1 MMSLTTSPRASSNRR
16 PVVMNPQG
24 TQRPVGAV
32 RGESD
37 RVRLAGVALTA
48 ALGVPGVLAAQTDP
62 LGTRVTETSAGERLE
77 GVSCVAAPGVGYDVL
92 LRLICGL
99 VALQPLGERIR
110 AAVMRAAAIA
120 GITVQ
125 SVSVYFAE
133 LAVEGDLR

>member
-1 MMSLTTSPRASSNRR
+1 MMSPTTSPRASSNRR
-16 PVVMNPQG
+16 PVVTNPQP
-24 TQRPVGAV
+24 TERPVGTV

-37 RVRLAGVALTA
+37 RVRLADVALTA
-48 ALGVPGVLAAQTDP
+48 ALGVPGVLAGQADP
-62 LGTRVTETSAGERLE
+62 LRRRVTETSTGERLE
-77 GVSCVAAPGVGYDVL
+77 GVSCVAAPEGGYDVS

-110 AAVMRAAAIA
+110 AAVRRAAVMA

-133 LAVEGDLR
+133 LAVEGDR

>member
-1 MMSLTTSPRASSNRR
+1 
-16 PVVMNPQG
+16 MNPQL
-24 TQRPVGAV
+24 TERLVDAV

-77 GVSCVAAPGVGYDVL
+77 GVSCVAAPAGGYDVS

-99 VALQPLGERIR
+99 VALQTLGERIR
-110 AAVMRAAAIA
+110 AAVMRAGVIA

-125 SVSVYFAE
+125 SVSVHFAE
-133 LAVEGDLR
+133 LAVEGDR